1 MHTTAV
7 SNPIALPQ
15 PIALPHW
22 EAELKLG
29 FIRRD
34 GRSYLAQRHHRG
46 PLVVQKTLY
55 PEGESVCHAIILHPP
70 GGVAGGDRLK
80 ISVNAGQDAHA
91 LLTTPGAGKWYKAN
105 GRDASQ
111 HLEFQVDDNAVL
123 EWLPQETIVYDA
135 AQVVWDTR
143 VTLAESARY
152 AGWEITCLGRQA
164 SREQFHAGS
173 LRQGL
178 RIYRSSRLIWGEHGK
193 LDGGDEMLAS
203 PVGLHGCPVYA
214 TFVVAAGST
223 PPQLLESCR
232 AVLPPDQAH
241 VGVTALPEVFVA
253 RYLGNSAQ
261 AARHYFEAIW
271 AVWRP
276 HYAGVAAQRP
286 RIWNT

>member
-1 MHTTAV
+1 MRHAYDSRIEPDCTSAADCT
-7 SNPIALPQ
+7 SALGGGT
-15 PIALPHW
+15 
-22 EAELKLG
+22 EAG
-29 FIRRD
+29 IHPARR
-34 GRSYLAQRHHRG
+34 S
-46 PLVVQKTLY
+46 QKTLY

-193 LDGGDEMLAS
+193 LDGGDEILAS